1 MTLAMP
7 PFVISMFTDSL
18 TEADFERVLA
28 QNRKISGRNAATL
41 VIDHAFPLLV
51 IASEVSVNA
60 APGIAWAAM
69 QINTWWSELH
79 SHEGGE
85 GEPLY
90 DL

>member
-51 IASEVSVNA
+51 IASESYTLTKA
-60 APGIAWAAM
+60 EKG
-69 QINTWWSELH
+69 
-79 SHEGGE
+79 SHFMICEN
-85 GEPLY
+85 PKRFNSIVKHFITS
-90 DL
+90 